1 MKTVTSGKK
10 LALWLAVMLA
20 DVTQVSAA
28 EPGLESG
35 SDLLVWIFLAFCAL
49 ILLAQLVPAAMVL
62 LGSVKGIKKEAR
74 QDVTEKT
81 AEETITDS
89 KIQVP

>member
-62 LGSVKGIKKEAR
+62 LGFAKGIKKEDR